1 MVSVSPIA
9 ANSSVAVPIHSSYE
23 MIEEFLK
30 KNYTLI
36 KKGKY
41 KTLGFD
47 KWEGNNSIYIKNLFD
62 IF

>member
-1 MVSVSPIA
+1 
-9 ANSSVAVPIHSSYE
+9 
-23 MIEEFLK
+23 MIEEFFK

-47 KWEGNNSIYIKNLFD
+47 KWEGKKSIYIKNLFD